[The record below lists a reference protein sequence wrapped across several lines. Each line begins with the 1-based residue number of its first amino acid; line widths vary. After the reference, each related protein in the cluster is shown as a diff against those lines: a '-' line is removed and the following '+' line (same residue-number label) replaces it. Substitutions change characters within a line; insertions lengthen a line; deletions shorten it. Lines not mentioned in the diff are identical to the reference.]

1 MSLNGLAAA
10 PRRAL
15 IVIDVQNEYVSGDLP
30 IEYPPVQTAL
40 LNIGQAMDAARAA
53 GVPVVVVQQDAPADS
68 PLFAHGSSGWQ
79 LHEVVAARPRD
90 HLILKRLP
98 SAYAGTDLQD
108 WLAAHRIDTLAVAGF
123 MTHNCNASTIVHA
136 LHLGLN
142 LEFLADAS
150 GSVAYE
156 NAAGRAS
163 AEEIH
168 RVFSVV
174 FHSRFAAVQA
184 TADWIAA
191 LQAGQ
196 ASAGDDIYT
205 SNQRARRSQ
214 GALHR

>member
-1 MSLNGLAAA
+1 MSLNGLSSA

-40 LNIGQAMDAARAA
+40 HNIGAAMDAARAA
-53 GVPVVVVQQDAPADS
+53 GVPVIIVQQDAPTDS
-68 PLFAHGSSGWQ
+68 PLFAHGSPGWQ
-79 LHEVVAARPRD
+79 LHEAVASRPRD

-98 SAYAGTDLQD
+98 SAYTGTDLQD
-108 WLAAHRIDTLAVAGF
+108 WLAARGIDTLAVAGF
-123 MTHNCNASTIVHA
+123 MTHNCDASTIVHA
-136 LHLGLN
+136 LHQGLKV
-142 LEFLADAS
+142 EFLADAS
-150 GSVAYE
+150 GSVPYE

-174 FHSRFAAVQA
+174 FQSRFAAVQT

-196 ASAGDDIYT
+196 ATLGDNIHA

-214 GALHR
+214 GA

>member
-1 MSLNGLAAA
+1 MSLNGLSGA

-30 IEYPPVQTAL
+30 IEYPPVQDAL
-40 LNIGQAMDAARAA
+40 RHIGQAMDAARAA
-53 GVPVVVVQQDAPADS
+53 GVPIVVVQQDAPADS
-68 PLFAHGSSGWQ
+68 PLFAHGSPGWQ

-98 SAYAGTDLQD
+98 SAYTGTDLQD
-108 WLAAHRIDTLAVAGF
+108 WLAARGIDTLAVAGF

-136 LHLGLN
+136 LHQGLGV
-142 LEFLADAS
+142 EFLADAS
-150 GSVAYE
+150 GSVPYE

-168 RVFSVV
+168 RIFSVV
-174 FHSRFAAVQA
+174 FQARFAAVQA

-191 LQAGQ
+191 LQGGPAM
-196 ASAGDDIYT
+196 AGDNIHA
-205 SNQRARRSQ
+205 SNRRARRSQ
-214 GALHR
+214 GA